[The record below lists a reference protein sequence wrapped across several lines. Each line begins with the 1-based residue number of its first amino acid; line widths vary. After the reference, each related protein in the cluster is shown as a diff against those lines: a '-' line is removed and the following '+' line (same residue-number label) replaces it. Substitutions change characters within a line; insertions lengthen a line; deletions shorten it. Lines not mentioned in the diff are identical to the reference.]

1 MKAIIFDLD
10 GTLVDSMGYWRRV
23 SRDFMKTK
31 GIDIEDEV
39 QHKMTT
45 MSLVTSLKYLKEYY
59 KLEES
64 FDELYEGFS
73 KTVIDFYSNKV
84 ELKDNA
90 LEILK
95 YFKDKKKK
103 IVIGTSTAK
112 HFAEIVI
119 KKYGIDK
126 YIEGL
131 YTADSVGHIK
141 GEEKFFTTI
150 ADALGEKKEDIY
162 LIDDSYLA
170 LRTAKRAGLETV
182 GMYDENSKDKW
193 QIVVDENK
201 YSIRNLIELK
211 NIWNYFYFLQ

>member
-10 GTLVDSMGYWRRV
+10 GTLVDSMGYWRIV

-95 YFKDKKKK
+95 YFKDRDKK

-141 GEEKFFTTI
+141 GEEKFFITI
-150 ADALGEKKEDIY
+150 ADAIGEKKEDIY

-170 LRTAKRAGLETV
+170 LRTAKKAGLETV